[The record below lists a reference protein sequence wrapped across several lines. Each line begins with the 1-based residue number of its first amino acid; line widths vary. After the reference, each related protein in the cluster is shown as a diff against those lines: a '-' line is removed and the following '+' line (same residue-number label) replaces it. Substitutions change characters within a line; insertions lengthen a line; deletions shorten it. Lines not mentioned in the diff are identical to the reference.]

1 VSQAQLL
8 ADTSAMIRLLRRG
21 EVLETW
27 GQPVTAG
34 LVTICAVTELELL
47 YTVRSKAE
55 QAEQV
60 DLLRDAFGWTV
71 MPDRSYERALEVQS
85 ALTERGT
92 HRSASP
98 VDLLTAAA
106 AELNGLTLL
115 HYDWDFVEVAKV
127 TGQPVKWLA
136 DPGSID

>member
-1 VSQAQLL
+1 
-8 ADTSAMIRLLRRG
+8 MIRLLRHG
-21 EVLETW
+21 NLLEAW
-27 GQPVTAG
+27 GQPVEAG
-34 LVTICAVTELELL
+34 LVTTCAVTELELL

-55 QAEQV
+55 RAEQV

-71 MPDRSYERALEVQS
+71 MPDRSYERALEVQF

-106 AELNGLTLL
+106 AEIHGLILL

-127 TGQPVKWLA
+127 TGQPTKWLA
-136 DPGSID
+136 DPGTID